1 MQSLESVEVV
11 AETACEDVAA
21 EARERIGMGPGQKN
35 VLLRIV
41 IRDLVRTLTREEA
54 NELRDEVY
62 LALHEGSV
70 WQWAGSRG
78 QSG

>member
-1 MQSLESVEVV
+1 ME
-11 AETACEDVAA
+11 
-21 EARERIGMGPGQKN
+21 PGQKN

-41 IRDLVRTLTREEA
+41 IRDLTLTREEA